1 MLLRIVHVSDCYF
14 PRLGGIERQVHDLAV
29 RQRQRGHEVQIV
41 TCVADGPAVGIDG
54 LPVRRPQA
62 RSGEYA
68 GTIRYGWSARGR
80 RAVLDGDFDVVHV
93 HVSTMSPL
101 AFSTAAATANRR
113 IPTVLTA
120 HSLWAYASPLLR
132 CADLAVGWRRWP
144 LTWSAVSAV
153 AAEPLRRFLGPE
165 VPVAILPN
173 GAEAWP
179 PRTPPVP
186 RDPGRIVVAS
196 VGRLARRKR
205 PRQLLQ
211 MLRRARAA
219 VPANVRLE
227 AVIAGDG
234 PLAPSLARYLHYHG
248 MTDWV
253 HLIGAADREQVRAV
267 HELADFYVAPATLES
282 FGIAALEARCA
293 GLPVIAHAGTGI
305 AEFIADG
312 VEGLLAED
320 DDDMVDRIVELAG
333 TPTRLA
339 RMRHHNANTP
349 ARITWD
355 DVLHQSETLYE
366 RACDGTSDHAPLDTT
381 DDGYTM

>member
-1 MLLRIVHVSDCYF
+1 LRIVHVSDCYL

-41 TCVADGPAVGIDG
+41 TCVADGQPEPVDG
-54 LPVRRPQA
+54 VPVRRPRP

-68 GTIRYGWSARGR
+68 GTIRYGWSVRGR
-80 RAVLDGDFDVVHV
+80 RAVLDGVFDVVHV
-93 HVSTMSPL
+93 HASTMSPL
-101 AFSTAAATANRR
+101 AFSTAAATANRG

-120 HSLWAYASPLLR
+120 HSLWAYASPLFR

-153 AAEPLRRFLGPE
+153 AAGPLQRVLGPE

-173 GAEAWP
+173 GAEAP
-179 PRTPPVP
+179 PRRMPPVP
-186 RDPGRIVVAS
+186 RDPGRIVVAN

-205 PRQLLQ
+205 PRQLLR
-211 MLRRARAA
+211 MLRRARLAI
-219 VPANVRLE
+219 PAKIRLE

-234 PLAPSLARYLHYHG
+234 PLAPSLARYLEHHG

-253 HLIGAADREQVRAV
+253 HLVGAADHDQIRAM

-305 AEFIADG
+305 AEFITDG
-312 VEGLLAED
+312 VEGLLAAD
-320 DDDMVDRIVELAG
+320 DNDMVDRIVDLAR
-333 TPTRLA
+333 TPAKLA
-339 RMRHHNANTP
+339 RMRHHNASTP

-355 DVLHQSETLYE
+355 DVLQQSETLYE
-366 RACDGTSDHAPLDTT
+366 GALDSTPT
-381 DDGYTM
+381 RDRSLR

>member
-1 MLLRIVHVSDCYF
+1 M
-14 PRLGGIERQVHDLAV
+14 
-29 RQRQRGHEVQIV
+29 
-41 TCVADGPAVGIDG
+41 
-54 LPVRRPQA
+54 RPLS
-62 RSGEYA
+62 RPGEYA
-68 GTIRYGWSARGR
+68 GTIRYGWSVRGR
-80 RAVLDGDFDVVHV
+80 RAVLDGKFDVVHV
-93 HVSTMSPL
+93 HASTMSPL
-101 AFSTAAATANRR
+101 AFTTAAATATRG
-113 IPTVLTA
+113 IPTVLTV
-120 HSLWAYASPLLR
+120 HSLWAYASPLFR

-153 AAEPLRRFLGPE
+153 AAGPLQQVLGPD
-165 VPVAILPN
+165 VPVEVLPN
-173 GAEAWP
+173 GAEAP
-179 PRTPPVP
+179 PRRLPQIP
-186 RDPGRIVVAS
+186 RDPSRIVIAS

-219 VPANVRLE
+219 IPARIRLE

-234 PLAPSLARYLHYHG
+234 PLAPSLARYLDHHD

-253 HLIGAADREQVRAV
+253 HLVGAADREQIRAI

-305 AEFIADG
+305 AEFITDG
-312 VEGLLAED
+312 LEGLLAEND
-320 DDDMVDRIVELAG
+320 EHMVDRIVELAS
-333 TPTRLA
+333 TPAKLA
-339 RMRHHNANTP
+339 QMRHHNSSTP

-366 RACDGTSDHAPLDTT
+366 RARDSTSDPCAVSHAFR
-381 DDGYTM
+381 